1 MKILKTLIFMLSAVV
16 LIGCETMPK
25 SDPAF
30 APVAPPQQPK
40 PVYNTG
46 SIYMASY
53 DVRLFEDH
61 IARRVGDLLTIRLNE
76 RTQAKKDADI
86 DVSKNTDMTVEA
98 PTLWGV
104 ASQTI
109 LGNSMETRLKANR
122 KADGAGKANQ
132 SNTFTGDI
140 SVTVYDVLANGDLL
154 IRGEKRM
161 TLNQGSEY
169 IRISGIVRPID
180 IGADNVVLSNKVA
193 NATIMYTGDGAVAD
207 ASKLGWLN
215 RILNHWIFP
224 F

>member
-1 MKILKTLIFMLSAVV
+1 MKILKTLIFIFSTVV

-30 APVAPPQQPK
+30 APTPPTGRPK
-40 PVYNTG
+40 PAYNTG
-46 SIYMASY
+46 SIYMANY
-53 DVRLFEDH
+53 DIRFFEDQ
-61 IARRVGDLLTIRLNE
+61 IARRVGDLLTVRLNE

-86 DVSKNTDMTVEA
+86 EVSKNTDITVEA

-109 LGNSMETRLKANR
+109 LGNSMETRIKANR
-122 KADGAGKANQ
+122 KADGEGKANQ

-140 SVTVYDVLANGDLL
+140 SVTVYDVLANGNLL
-154 IRGEKRM
+154 VRGEKRM

-207 ASKLGWLN
+207 ASKLGWFN
-215 RILNHWIFP
+215 RILNHWVFP

>member
-1 MKILKTLIFMLSAVV
+1 MNILKALLVILSAVV
-16 LIGCETMPK
+16 LFGCETMPK
-25 SDPAF
+25 ADPAF
-30 APVAPPQQPK
+30 APALPPVQPK
-40 PVYNTG
+40 SVYNTG
-46 SIYMASY
+46 SIYMASH
-53 DVRLFEDH
+53 DVRLFEDQ

-86 DVSKNTDMTVEA
+86 EVTKNTDMTVEA

-104 ASQTI
+104 AAQTI
-109 LGNSMETRLKANR
+109 MGNSMETEIKANR

-140 SVTVYDVLANGDLL
+140 SVTVYDVLANGNLL
-154 IRGEKRM
+154 VRGEKRM

-180 IGADNVVLSNKVA
+180 IGADNIVLSNKVA

-207 ASKLGWLN
+207 ASKLGWFN

>member
-1 MKILKTLIFMLSAVV
+1 MRKLAAAISILTALFLG
-16 LIGCETMPK
+16 GCETLPK

-30 APVAPPQQPK
+30 APVPPPERPK
-40 PVYNTG
+40 PTYNTG
-46 SIYMASY
+46 SIYMSGY
-53 DVRLFEDH
+53 DIRLFEDQ
-61 IARRVGDLLTIRLNE
+61 IARRVGDVLTVRLNE

-86 DVSKNTDMTVEA
+86 EVSKNTDITVEA

-109 LGNSMETRLKANR
+109 LGNSMETRVKANR
-122 KADGAGKANQ
+122 KSDGAGKANQ

-140 SVTVYDVLANGDLL
+140 SVTVYRVLANGNLMV
-154 IRGEKRM
+154 RGEKRM

-169 IRISGIVRPID
+169 VRISGIVRPID

-207 ASKLGWLN
+207 ASKLGWFN
-215 RILNHWIFP
+215 RILNHWLFP